1 MVSKKVD
8 QQWILKLEKGEEI
21 VQSVTKFCIEN
32 EINLGSMTGIGAVD
46 NAKIGFFDTK
56 KQKYETKN
64 LSEDYEI
71 TSLNGNIS
79 MKEGKPFL
87 HLHITLANNEYNL
100 LGGHLFEA
108 TVSATCEIFLSE
120 ITGIISRKLD
130 PTTGLYLLDL

>member
-56 KQKYETKN
+56 KKKYETKN